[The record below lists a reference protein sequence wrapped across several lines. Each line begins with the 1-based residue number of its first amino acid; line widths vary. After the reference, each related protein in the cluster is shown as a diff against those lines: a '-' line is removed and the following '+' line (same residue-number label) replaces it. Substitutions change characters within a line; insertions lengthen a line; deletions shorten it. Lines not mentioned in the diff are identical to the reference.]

1 MRWPLIT
8 CIAALTG
15 LASPGFG
22 QAINIDFGDPAAGV
36 PAITY
41 GAAGMPGFWNGVT
54 GVPGTPIDLLDLSGG
69 MTGAKAQLTGGLGN
83 FFFNNA
89 ATTGDDQLLMDDLQ
103 DVGGVGSVTTLDI
116 TGLTNG
122 SYKVRV
128 YAWAPDNR
136 MNFTT
141 DAWVMGGSVGPQTL
155 GGAWTGSH
163 VLGETYA
170 EDTTNVTSGSMQIT
184 VTTSAGFGSLNGV
197 QIEATTLFGSF
208 CTAKTTSTCGAASIS
223 ASGTP
228 SVAAASGFVVGA
240 GPTRG
245 CRNGL
250 LLYSNQAPAIGQP
263 FGGPGDGVLCLV
275 PMGLRRAG
283 PIDAGGTSP
292 AVCDGL
298 MSIDINAFASSAWAA
313 VGCMPPPGQN
323 NPAAFLNNV
332 GVTVSAQIW
341 GRDSVATGQVLS
353 DGIQWTV
360 AP

>member
-1 MRWPLIT
+1 MRWSSVTGL
-8 CIAALTG
+8 AALAC

-22 QAINIDFGDPAAGV
+22 QAINIDVGDPAMGV

-41 GAAGMPGFWNGVT
+41 GAAGMPGFWNAIT
-54 GVPGTPIDLLDLSGG
+54 GVSGTPIDLLDLSGN
-69 MTGAKAQLTGGLGN
+69 MTSAKIQRAGALGN

-103 DVGGVGSVTTLDI
+103 DVGGVGSVSTIDI

-136 MNFTT
+136 LNFTS
-141 DAWVMGGSVGPQTL
+141 DVWVMGGSVGTQTL

-163 VLGETYA
+163 VLGATYA
-170 EDTTNVTSGSMQIT
+170 EDTTSVTAGSMQIT
-184 VTTSAGFGSLNGV
+184 VTTNTGFGSLNGI
-197 QIEATTLFGSF
+197 QIEPTTVFPTF
-208 CTAKTTSTCGAASIS
+208 CTAKTMLTCGAASIS

-228 SVAAASGFVVGA
+228 SVAASSGFVVGA
-240 GPTRG
+240 APTRG

-250 LLYSNQAPAIGQP
+250 LLYTNQAPVIGQA
-263 FGGPGDGVLCLV
+263 FGGPGDGMLCLV
-275 PMGLRRAG
+275 AMGLRRAG

-292 AVCDGL
+292 AVCNGN
-298 MSIDINAFASSAWAA
+298 MAIDMNAFASSAWAA

-323 NPAAFLNNV
+323 NPAGFLNNL

-341 GRDSVATGQVLS
+341 GRDSVPTGQVLS
-353 DGIQWTV
+353 DGLSWTV
-360 AP
+360 GP